1 MSELGM
7 EVERGTN
14 IDVMKELIVT
24 IFSITALAGLLIYL
38 IRQSV
43 WTRYVLPLISRK
55 PKLSILFENGQNVL
69 HIKKTTPRSL
79 DEALREAMA
88 VEIQEHPYEHYTE
101 PSYQN
106 PFPQIY
112 EGSSN
117 NKKIYNDLLGDYLK
131 EKEAELRNCLQ
142 SQISDEY
149 MQPVKLVLCNDG
161 VVASGNLDITIR
173 ITPNNNVYQLSAKI
187 QKEGECI
194 EPPVLMPEGWLPLLD
209 YHDIPYSYTEW
220 QQDAYVANELKY
232 EIKPINHHKHDEN
245 ALSPLYIDTRISN
258 KISIKITIVD
268 STVHAPYE
276 SEIILWVDD

>member
-1 MSELGM
+1 
-7 EVERGTN
+7 
-14 IDVMKELIVT
+14 MKELLIA

-79 DEALREAMA
+79 DVALAEAMA
-88 VEIQEHPYEHYTE
+88 VERQERPYEHYTE

-117 NKKIYNDLLGDYLK
+117 NKKIYNNLLRDYFK
-131 EKEAELRNCLQ
+131 EKETELRNCLQ
-142 SQISDEY
+142 SKISDEY

-161 VVASGNLDITIR
+161 VVASGNLDIAIQ
-173 ITPNNNVYQLSAKI
+173 ITPNDNIYHLSAKI
-187 QKEGECI
+187 RKEGECI
-194 EPPVLMPEGWLPLLD
+194 EPPVLMPEGCFSLLD
-209 YHDIPYSYTEW
+209 YHEIPYNYTEW
-220 QQDAYVANELKY
+220 QQDAHVSNELKY
-232 EIKPINHHKHDEN
+232 EVKPINHHKHDEN
-245 ALSPLYIDTRISN
+245 IIPPLFIDTRISN
-258 KISIKITIVD
+258 KISIKIRIID
-268 STVHAPYE
+268 STVYDPYE